1 MFISN
6 KFDNF
11 VEIIFILVFIKI
23 LIINLKYLSILLFN
37 EKRIRMKRF
46 RNFENISDKE
56 YDFIQ
61 IEYGSVFK
69 SSSKT
74 VYKVS
79 RIESLEDAKN
89 NIKFS

>member
-1 MFISN
+1 
-6 KFDNF
+6 
-11 VEIIFILVFIKI
+11 
-23 LIINLKYLSILLFN
+23 
-37 EKRIRMKRF
+37 MKRF
-46 RNFENISDKE
+46 RNFENISHKE

-61 IEYGSVFK
+61 IEYGSVYK
-69 SSSKT
+69 SFSKT